1 MNQRFTLIVAGSP
14 DQRTGG
20 YLYDAHIVAE
30 LRKQGWDIELI
41 GLDGHFPDADS
52 VAQQALESA
61 LVQLPDDHQVVIDGL
76 VMGGLPEVIKRHQS
90 RLAIT
95 ALVHHPLGDERGLSD
110 DEQARFHRLELGGLA
125 AVRQV
130 IVTSA
135 FTQRRLKAL
144 AADYQIALPVISVV
158 EPGVT
163 PVADANRLSRP
174 TTSSPLR
181 ILCVATL
188 TPRKGQDLLVAALSR
203 LVHLDWQCDCFGS
216 LNRDPAFADRVA
228 GLVDHYALGERFRL
242 PGECDQA
249 QLEAAYQNA
258 DLLVLPS
265 WYEGYGMVISEALA
279 HGLPVITTRGGAL
292 ADTLP
297 EGAGIAV
304 PPGDVEA
311 LSAAIE
317 RFLQEP
323 ALRGSLTQGADAA
336 RQQLGSW
343 QDAAEEFAAA
353 LAMPAGSRFAADWL
367 ALREPLDVQT
377 RSQRLAGFA
386 ADWLKTTTQ
395 APRLVDLGCGRGSN
409 LCFLARRW
417 PGPQHWLLVD
427 HDPSL
432 LSQAR
437 QRGGIALIV
446 FQHLLI
452 DGLRRRG
459 FARVQRAARLLQGL
473 VDRLLLLLA
482 GVTGHLGELLD
493 ELPDVGF
500 LLRALEPVDRP
511 PLIEGVD
518 HGNRLDAQLRR
529 QGLRLVDVELDELDL
544 ALLLLDDFLQDRGE
558 RLAGPAPRRPEVDD
572 HRLLHRAFDDVGG
585 EVLLAGVLD
594 HVAGRTGVAGLLR
607 LLSLSDNRLHDCAR
621 PVVRSSHAASSAA
634 RLAPPCLDREM
645 AVPRGRDKS
654 R

>member
-144 AADYQIALPVISVV
+144 AADYQTALPVISVV

-203 LVHLDWQCDCFGS
+203 LLHLDWQCDCYGS

-437 QRGGIALIV
+437 QRGGMLRDASGQPITLQTACFSLSELTARWPQEAHLICASALIDLV
-446 FQHLLI
+446 SREWIEQLVDGCASHHQALLVALSVTGDWHLTDAEGRRCQQPEDDEMLERFVAHQQR
-452 DGLRRRG
+452 DKGLGAALGGQAHGVLVACLQAAG
-459 FARVQRAARLLQGL
+459 FAVEEASTPWQLEAGNQAHCALLTQLIQGWAEAAREQS
-473 VDRLLLLLA
+473 
-482 GVTGHLGELLD
+482 
-493 ELPDVGF
+493 PD
-500 LLRALEPVDRP
+500 AA
-511 PLIEGVD
+511 
-518 HGNRLDAQLRR
+518 AQIDCWCA
-529 QGLRLVDVELDELDL
+529 LRLQAVEAGQLGARVAHRDL
-544 ALLLLDDFLQDRGE
+544 FAM
-558 RLAGPAPRRPEVDD
+558 
-572 HRLLHRAFDDVGG
+572 
-585 EVLLAGVLD
+585 
-594 HVAGRTGVAGLLR
+594 
-607 LLSLSDNRLHDCAR
+607 
-621 PVVRSSHAASSAA
+621 
-634 RLAPPCLDREM
+634 PPD
-645 AVPRGRDKS
+645 ATA
-654 R
+654 